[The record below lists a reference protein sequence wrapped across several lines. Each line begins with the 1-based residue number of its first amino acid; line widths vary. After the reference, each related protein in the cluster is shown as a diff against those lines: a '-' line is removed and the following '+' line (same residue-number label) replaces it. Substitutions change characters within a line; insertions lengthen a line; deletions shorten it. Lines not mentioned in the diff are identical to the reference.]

1 MMKAAHKF
9 TASREEF
16 IGLALSVWRGGDPD
30 DLPLEG
36 GIEVGKENEETQT
49 NEVFTGVSGTA
60 VVLLGSPL
68 FLKGLY
74 DFGSQGYRF
83 EPCRLR
89 HTSCL

>member
-16 IGLALSVWRGGDPD
+16 IGLALSVWRGCDPD

-49 NEVFTGVSGTA
+49 NGSVHRGFRNRSCSPGE
-60 VVLLGSPL
+60 SPL
-68 FLKGLY
+68 PK
-74 DFGSQGYRF
+74 RF
-83 EPCRLR
+83 I
-89 HTSCL
+89 